1 MFNMDCFMGVISD
14 KMFAANLYNNKGMDH
29 SKNSKLVVKAPSMAV
44 FSTNMLI
51 LSFGTS
57 VA

>member
-1 MFNMDCFMGVISD
+1 MGVISD